1 MERGRRVRPLNRYA
15 VWNDAVGNALTLYCS
30 NSKRCLALQPPP
42 RIALTT
48 HEGLPPAQPT
58 INGCL
63 PSAPPVPPRD
73 PPRFLKAPIHDKRW
87 LNARTLY
94 PAQAISWFPLS
105 IRGTHVTDPLPQ
117 SGNFLG
123 AFLVLWHGDGGNNLF
138 VGGRLYHPIA
148 STCEV
153 SDLGRTRRAK
163 VSHLPSVISRT

>member
-94 PAQAISWFPLS
+94 PAQAIPWFPLS
-105 IRGTHVTDPLPQ
+105 IRGTYVTDPLPQ

-123 AFLVLWHGDGGNNLF
+123 ALCCGTVTVATTFLLA
-138 VGGRLYHPIA
+138 VGFTTLSLRL
-148 STCEV
+148 V
-153 SDLGRTRRAK
+153 K
-163 VSHLPSVISRT
+163 SRTSEGHVAQKYPISLP